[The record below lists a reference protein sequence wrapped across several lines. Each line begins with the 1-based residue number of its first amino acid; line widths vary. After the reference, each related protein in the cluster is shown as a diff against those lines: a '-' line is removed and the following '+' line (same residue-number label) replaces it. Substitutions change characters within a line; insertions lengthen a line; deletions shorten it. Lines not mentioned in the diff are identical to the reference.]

1 MILPVLPSFIFAIE
15 GMSPSDHSGGGYGGC
30 VREKDKNSVQI
41 ALETSK
47 TFAGF
52 SVFSRL
58 TTERF
63 HHTINV
69 IFSRNPLK
77 ITRIRQNVLLVHS
90 VAIKFHKG
98 DDSDGVFL

>member
-15 GMSPSDHSGGGYGGC
+15 GMSPSDHSGGYGGC

-47 TFAGF
+47 TVAGF
-52 SVFSRL
+52 SVFSQL

-77 ITRIRQNVLLVHS
+77 ITRIRQNVLSVHS
-90 VAIKFHKG
+90 DAIKFYKG